1 MLCEFWTA
9 FGYGYRVDGQLAFF
23 PMKLQIESGLQKLS
37 QHLLDLPEVR
47 IAVHVG
53 LTNDVEFLRFK
64 PGRAVNNLLLMD
76 GVGKGQEV
84 VHGLVLNQ
92 QPMSTNLETAF
103 PVVWV

>member
-9 FGYGYRVDGQLAFF
+9 FGYGYRVDWQLALFS
-23 PMKLQIESGLQKLS
+23 MELEIESAREELLQ
-37 QHLLDLPEVR
+37 HFLDLAEVR
-47 IAVHVG
+47 VAVHVG

-103 PVVWV
+103 RVVWV